1 MIQKQR
7 TQVET
12 VNFRQSQP
20 TSCSESYIVFSRCLV
35 FSEFVFYFTFLNCRL
50 VMVIYS
56 GCLISRVVSDAGIYC
71 ICVSITNISSW
82 LTYGVIFNS
91 RQILVD
97 RG

>member
-20 TSCSESYIVFSRCLV
+20 ASCFESYIVFSRCLV

-50 VMVIYS
+50 VMVIYC
-56 GCLISRVVSDAGIYC
+56 GCLISRVVSDAGILYMC
-71 ICVSITNISSW
+71 FYNQHIE
-82 LTYGVIFNS
+82 
-91 RQILVD
+91 LVNLW
-97 RG
+97 RYI